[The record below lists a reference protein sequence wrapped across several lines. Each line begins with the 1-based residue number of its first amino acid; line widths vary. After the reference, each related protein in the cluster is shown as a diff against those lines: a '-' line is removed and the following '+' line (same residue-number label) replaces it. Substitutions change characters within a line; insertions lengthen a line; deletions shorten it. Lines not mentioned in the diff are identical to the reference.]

1 MLRWLHYMRIRNS
14 CSSSCL
20 YDGVRCAIGRVALQI
35 EAMDAGVGMV
45 AQLGFSKRLTPL
57 QEDNMVGQPPIL
69 FFQIYFTTTYR
80 TPNRI

>member
-1 MLRWLHYMRIRNS
+1 M
-14 CSSSCL
+14 
-20 YDGVRCAIGRVALQI
+20 RCAIGRVTLQI

-69 FFQIYFTTTYR
+69 FFSEIFLR
-80 TPNRI
+80 PHIALRIEFDLVTNFITAIL